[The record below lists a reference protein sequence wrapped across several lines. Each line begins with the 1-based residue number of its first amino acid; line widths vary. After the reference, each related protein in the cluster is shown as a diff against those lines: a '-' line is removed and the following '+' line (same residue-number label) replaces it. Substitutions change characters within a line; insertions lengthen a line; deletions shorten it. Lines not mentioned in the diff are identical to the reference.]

1 MSGVGAVF
9 PTEPSHLSS
18 RSREILAIAYELTE
32 AEVAR
37 DAAHVQQWV
46 GSDPGLITE
55 LEQRHGWSPNC
66 ELGVYFLAALREAL
80 A

>member
-1 MSGVGAVF
+1 MF

-37 DAAHVQQWV
+37 DAAHVQQWL

-55 LEQRHGWSPNC
+55 LEQRHGWSPDA